1 MRIKTIPKGHD
12 ELVLQRMEMQW
23 RNILRRTRDA
33 DERRERREKEEQIK
47 RDLQKL
53 EDLRMGRIMPGEEI
67 NVSKEMLIAQSRQK
81 RLEMEHSELQN
92 EIDRKDGEERRA
104 IVRKQIKE
112 AKEASPTPLSRAEV
126 LSLTRTFEMK
136 YVMEKRVA
144 KRNQMAKILAERKQ
158 ATKDRIIQTEVRL
171 RDSEET
177 MSTPRSLARRTLMR
191 RVRALYLL

>member
-112 AKEASPTPLSRAEV
+112 AKEASPTPLSRAA
-126 LSLTRTFEMK
+126 SDTIFIRPTFPPPK
-136 YVMEKRVA
+136 
-144 KRNQMAKILAERKQ
+144 
-158 ATKDRIIQTEVRL
+158 T
-171 RDSEET
+171 
-177 MSTPRSLARRTLMR
+177 TLMPFAAR
-191 RVRALYLL
+191 ISPIFFASSAYLGLLPSWAPQKTDIFFIIKLSFKIKCYRSFICQRYIH